1 MPLSKI
7 NRPGLNTGIADS
19 SDATAIAINS
29 SEQVGIGVS
38 NPVYKLQIE
47 QDVNQTPFLYI
58 RNTGNN
64 GCHDAIMLESS
75 TTVDKNIGIRFKNS
89 GGVKGGIG
97 YIQNGT
103 MALYGGTTTSAGVNV
118 NGNGQV
124 TMPNQPVYSAS
135 DSRTLQVSNGVLTS
149 SNFYN
154 TPHVNVGNHMNTGT
168 GNFTCPVAGVYRIY
182 FRATHTNSGCN
193 VRLQKNG
200 STINEAYSDAVGSTY
215 SVSSEAVVSCAA
227 NDTLRI
233 QVHSVHANGGSQ
245 HKQVTFQL
253 LH

>member
-1 MPLSKI
+1 MFI
-7 NRPGLNTGIADS
+7 DS
-19 SDATAIAINS
+19 SDRVNLRMMNDAMDSAAVGVQFDS
-29 SEQVGIGVS
+29 SG
-38 NPVYKLQIE
+38 
-47 QDVNQTPFLYI
+47 
-58 RNTGNN
+58 R
-64 GCHDAIMLESS
+64 
-75 TTVDKNIGIRFKNS
+75 
-89 GGVKGGIG
+89 
-97 YIQNGT
+97 
-103 MALYGGTTTSAGVNV
+103 
-118 NGNGQV
+118 V

-135 DSRTLQVSNGVLTS
+135 DSRGLSGSNSHFNS

-154 TPHVNVGNHMNTGT
+154 HEYVNVGNHMNTSN

-182 FRATHTNSGCN
+182 FRATHNNAGCN

-200 STINEAYSDAVGSTY
+200 STINEAFSGGPGSDY

-233 QVHSVHANGGSQ
+233 QFSTINMKSGHQ

>member
-1 MPLSKI
+1 MPLSKV
-7 NRPGLNTGIADS
+7 NRPGLNTGIDDN
-19 SDATAIAINS
+19 SDATAITSDS
-29 SEQVGIGVS
+29 SENVTFAGNVDTA
-38 NPVYKLQIE
+38 
-47 QDVNQTPFLYI
+47 DV
-58 RNTGNN
+58 RNTG
-64 GCHDAIMLESS
+64 DLSLTAFSS
-75 TTVDKNIGIRFKNS
+75 NTSMNS
-89 GGVKGGIG
+89 GLSAKILLDNAGTGYGQIAMTTGGGGAGTFTGMNIDP
-97 YIQNGT
+97 NGR
-103 MALYGGTTTSAGVNV
+103 
-118 NGNGQV
+118 V

-135 DSRTLQVSNGVLTS
+135 DSRTLQISNGVLTS

-182 FRATHTNSGCN
+182 FRATHANSGCN

>member
-1 MPLSKI
+1 MPLSKV
-7 NRPGLNTGIADS
+7 NRPGLNTGIDDN
-19 SDATAIAINS
+19 SDATAITINS
-29 SEQVGIGVS
+29 SERVGIS
-38 NPVYKLQIE
+38 HANPSQLLSVGG
-47 QDVNQTPFLYI
+47 D
-58 RNTGNN
+58 
-64 GCHDAIMLESS
+64 SS
-75 TTVDKNIGIRFKNS
+75 GAKVIQVTNS
-89 GGVKGGIG
+89 VA
-97 YIQNGT
+97 GT
-103 MALYGGTTTSAGVNV
+103 AFNDGMQMFINDSAGGLNMRENYPLQFYV
-118 NGNGQV
+118 NGSNRMTIDASGRV

-135 DSRTLQVSNGVLTS
+135 DSRTVQASNTVLTS

-154 TPHVNVGNHMNTGT
+154 QEYVNVGNHMNTSN

-182 FRATHTNSGCN
+182 FRCTHQNSTCN

-200 STINEAYSDAVGSTY
+200 STINEAFSNGLGTDM

-233 QVHSVHANGGSQ
+233 QVASIHANGGKQ